1 MWIIQME
8 KNRNGKWFHRLK
20 SENNGR
26 IVYHSEAYSSKQ
38 GAMKTINRLL
48 STLKYS
54 KLEVL

>member
-1 MWIIQME
+1 MWIIQLS
-8 KNRNGKWFHRLK
+8 KNRRGKYFHRLK

-26 IVYHSEAYSSKQ
+26 IVYHSEAYQSKQ